1 MYYRGNNNEIIET
14 YKNRDAKDGGDSCGN
29 TPTWLIVLLVA
40 ILIAVIGLVIY
51 FKFLKKN

>member
-14 YKNRDAKDGGDSCGN
+14 YKSRDVKDGGDDSGK

-40 ILIAVIGLVIY
+40 ILIAVIGLVVY
-51 FKFLKKN
+51 FKFFK